1 MKKGLKSYFRIYL
14 GIKFPW
20 FLLVLYIVL
29 ALIQTTVEVN
39 TITLTASIIDASQST
54 IKTDELIEYIFY
66 IVLSGALSLSANFIS
81 GVAYQRINLGVRP
94 KLWRK
99 VMHLPISAND
109 KDNGA
114 ELITRVTTDA
124 DSSSDYFS
132 VLIALVTTIYAAVI
146 ALDKMFQFNKNL
158 SWYILMVIPYAI
170 GFSIFYSKLSF
181 KAGRY
186 SKTTLASMMSYLAER
201 VRNFRLIKS
210 SCTEDAEFDKGN
222 EKIKKTFRSSLIDTG
237 VGIVGSVGN
246 DVISLACLII
256 SFVMGGKLV
265 GEGVMTVGKVIG
277 FYGIAGMLCTRI
289 IQLIGY
295 IGTLGRVNGTMVRI
309 ASILDMKDESEEGT
323 ELDEPDEDIV
333 LSDVRFGYNED
344 EEILHGVNCTIE
356 EGRITAIVGP
366 NGAGKT
372 TMFKLIERMY
382 EPTSGEILYG
392 KTDCKT
398 YNLDSWRKTF
408 GIVNQEDMVMSG
420 TVRENILYGIQ
431 RHVSEDELI
440 AVAKKANVYDF
451 VMETPNGFDTEVGVD
466 GKNFS
471 GGQRQCIAI
480 ARAMMRNP
488 DYLLLDESTSNLD
501 VKSESIVS
509 AALANLMRGRTAI
522 MIAHNYSATLMADR
536 VIVMNNGTVEAD
548 GTPEELLKTNRY
560 YQVFAKG
567 GV

>member
-1 MKKGLKSYFRIYL
+1 MKGLRSYFRIYE

-20 FLLVLYIVL
+20 FLLLLFIVL
-29 ALIQTTVEVN
+29 SLIETTIEVN
-39 TITLTASIIDASQST
+39 TITLTASIIDSTQSV
-54 IKTDELIEYIFY
+54 IKTEELIKYIFY

-81 GVAYQRINLGVRP
+81 SVAYQKINLGVRT

-99 VMHLPISAND
+99 VMHLPLSAND

-124 DSSSDYFS
+124 DSSSDYFNIM
-132 VLIALVTTIYAAVI
+132 IALATTVYAFVI
-146 ALDKMFQFNKNL
+146 ALNKMFQFNGTL
-158 SWYILMVIPYAI
+158 SWYILLIVPYSI
-170 GFSIFYSKLSF
+170 GFSVLYSKLSF

-186 SKTTLASMMSYLAER
+186 SKTTLANMVSYLAER

-210 SCTEDAEFDKGN
+210 SCTEDKELEAGN
-222 EKIKKTFRSSLIDTG
+222 EKIKKTFKSSLIDTG
-237 VGIVGSVGN
+237 VGFVNGLGS
-246 DVISLACLII
+246 DVVSLACLLI
-256 SFVMGGKLV
+256 SFVLGGRMV
-265 GEGVMTVGKVIG
+265 SQGIMTVGKVIG

-289 IQLIGY
+289 TQLVGY
-295 IGTLGRVNGTMVRI
+295 FGMLGRVNGTMVRI
-309 ASILDMKDESEEGT
+309 AGIIDMADESQAGT

-333 LSDVRFGYNED
+333 FDNVHFGYTEGS
-344 EEILHGVNCTIE
+344 EILHGVSCTIPK
-356 EGRITAIVGP
+356 GRITAIVGP
-366 NGAGKT
+366 NGAGKS

-382 EPTSGEILYG
+382 DPSSGAILYG
-392 KTDCKT
+392 DKDSST

-408 GIVNQEDMVMSG
+408 GIVNQDDMVMSG
-420 TVRENILYGIQ
+420 TVRENILYGVQ
-431 RHVSEDELI
+431 RKVSDDELI

-451 VMETPNGFDTEVGVD
+451 IMETPGGFDAEVGVD
-466 GKNFS
+466 GRNFS

-522 MIAHNYSATLMADR
+522 MIAHNYSATPLADR
-536 VIVMNNGTVEAD
+536 VIVMNNGEVEAE
-548 GTPEELLKTNRY
+548 GTPEELLKNNHY